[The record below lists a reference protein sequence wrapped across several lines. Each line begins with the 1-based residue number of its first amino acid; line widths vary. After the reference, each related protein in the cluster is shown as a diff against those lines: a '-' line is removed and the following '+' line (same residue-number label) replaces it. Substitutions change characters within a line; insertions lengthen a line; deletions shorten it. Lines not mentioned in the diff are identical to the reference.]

1 MEGVPGLTMSPVTV
15 TLFDNFATN
24 EVGEGTG
31 MTGLAG
37 TSLPRLCE

>member
-1 MEGVPGLTMSPVTV
+1 MEGVLGLTMSPVTV

-31 MTGLAG
+31 RTGLAG